1 MYHSLTIPRI
11 VKICQSHHANPEYTR
26 DRYGVYCR
34 IRDARGRLVSTGYVH
49 F

>member
-11 VKICQSHHANPEYTR
+11 VQICSRHHANPEYSR
-26 DRYGVYCR
+26 DRNGVYCR
-34 IRDARGRLVSTGYVH
+34 IRDNRGHQITSGYVH